1 MFAGVSR
8 RGVFLG
14 VAAPLL
20 AGAQSSSAQPGGSW
34 LRVTTPSFDIHGR
47 VDAKT
52 LLRLA
57 CEVEDFDQLLR
68 TLHDVSGQAPARPL
82 SLYITP
88 SGSDVRRMR
97 PNGPRVTGFYSA
109 GVGEVFAL
117 LSIDGGEDRG
127 RQVLFHEYTHHFMLR
142 NAPAAYP
149 AWLVEGY
156 AEYFAP
162 TRFTS
167 DAVEVGVTSF
177 RIAWLR
183 GAIWSPFQEILGRRA
198 LTGKQ
203 EDITAFYSQAWL
215 LTHYMMSDPAR
226 QARLARYASAV
237 AAGGDPVALIAEA
250 VGVPL
255 TELERVLKRYMQALP
270 GRRLPRSANAATHDL
285 KVTRLSAAAD
295 ALILENQRLKMGVPT
310 SERPALLALIRERA
324 GRFPGDRLAALTLAR
339 AENDFGDR
347 SKAQAL
353 LRGRIAADPTD
364 VEALQMLGWSCMLQA
379 RAEPAAAK
387 RWLDE
392 ARDHLAAAFKLDPD
406 NPLVLYDYAL
416 TRRGEPSYPSD
427 NILNILLKAQA
438 IAPQVSAFRM
448 GAVDGLVRRDRFE
461 EAAVL
466 LQPLIND
473 PHAQPE
479 QVQAWRRQFDE
490 IVARRK
496 PTASSGAGDKD
507 ASDG

>member
-20 AGAQSSSAQPGGSW
+20 AGARPAWAQPGGSW
-34 LRVTTPSFDIHGR
+34 LRVTTPSFDIRGR

-57 CEVEDFDQLLR
+57 REVEDFDRLLR
-68 TLHDVSGQAPARPL
+68 SLHDVSGQAPARPL
-82 SLYITP
+82 ALYITP
-88 SGSDVRRMR
+88 SESDVRRVR

-109 GVGEVFAL
+109 SVGDVFAI

-127 RQVLFHEYTHHFMLR
+127 RAVLFHEYTHHFMLQ

-156 AEYFAP
+156 ADYFAP
-162 TRFTS
+162 TRFTP
-167 DAVEVGVTSF
+167 DAVEVGVTSH

-183 GAIWSPFQEILGRRA
+183 GAVWSPFQDILGRRA

-203 EDITAFYSQAWL
+203 QDIAAFYAQSWL

-226 QARLARYASAV
+226 LARLIRYASAV
-237 AAGGDPVALIAEA
+237 ATGGDPVALMPEA
-250 VGVPL
+250 AGVPL
-255 TELERVLKRYMQALP
+255 AELERVLKRYMQALP
-270 GRRLPRSANAATHDL
+270 GRRLPRPANASTRDL
-285 KVTRLSAAAD
+285 AITRLPPSAD
-295 ALILENQRLKMGVPT
+295 ALILENQRLKMGVPA
-310 SERPALLALIRERA
+310 SERAALLAQIRDRA
-324 GRFPGDRLAALTLAR
+324 ARFSGDRLAELTLAR
-339 AENDFGDR
+339 AENDYGDR
-347 SKAQAL
+347 TKAQAL

-364 VEALQMLGWSCMLQA
+364 VEALQLLGWSCMLQA
-379 RAEPAAAK
+379 RAEPAAAA
-387 RWLDE
+387 RWLGE
-392 ARDHLAAAFKLDPD
+392 AREHLAAAFKLDPD

-427 NILNILLKAQA
+427 NILNVLLKAQA
-438 IAPQVSAFRM
+438 IAPQVSAFRL
-448 GAVDGLVRRDRFE
+448 GAVDGLVRRDRFD

-466 LQPLIND
+466 LQPLFNN
-473 PHAQPE
+473 PHASPE
-479 QVQAWRRQFDE
+479 QVQAWRRQFDDV
-490 IVARRK
+490 VARRK
-496 PTASSGAGDKD
+496 PAATSGGGDKD

>member
-20 AGAQSSSAQPGGSW
+20 AGARPAWAQPSGSW
-34 LRVTTPSFDIHGR
+34 LRVTTPSFDIRGR

-57 CEVEDFDQLLR
+57 REVEDFDRLLR
-68 TLHDVSGQAPARPL
+68 SLHDVSGQAPARPL
-82 SLYITP
+82 PLYITP
-88 SGSDVRRMR
+88 SESDVRRVR
-97 PNGPRVTGFYSA
+97 PNGPRVSGFYSA

-127 RQVLFHEYTHHFMLR
+127 REVLFHEYTHHFMLR
-142 NAPAAYP
+142 NAPAAYL

-156 AEYFAP
+156 ADYFAP
-162 TRFTS
+162 TRFTP
-167 DAVEVGVTSF
+167 DAVEVGVTSH

-183 GAIWSPFQEILGRRA
+183 GAVWSPFQDILGRRA

-203 EDITAFYSQAWL
+203 QDIAAFYAQSWL

-226 QARLARYASAV
+226 LARLIRYASAV
-237 AAGGDPVALIAEA
+237 AAGGDPVALMPEA
-250 VGVPL
+250 AGVPL
-255 TELERVLKRYMQALP
+255 AELERVLKRYMQALP
-270 GRRLPRSANAATHDL
+270 GRRLPRPANVATLDL
-285 KVTRLSAAAD
+285 AVTRLPPSAD
-295 ALILENQRLKMGVPT
+295 ALILENQRLKIGVPT
-310 SERPALLALIRERA
+310 ADRPALLAQIRERA
-324 GRFPGDRLAALTLAR
+324 ARFPGDRLAELTLAR
-339 AENDFGDR
+339 AENDYGDR
-347 SKAQAL
+347 IKAQAI

-364 VEALQMLGWSCMLQA
+364 VEALQLLGWLCMLQA
-379 RAEPAAAK
+379 RAEPAAAA
-387 RWLDE
+387 RWLGE
-392 ARDHLAAAFKLDPD
+392 AREHLAAAFKLDPD

-416 TRRGEPSYPSD
+416 TRRDEPSYPSD
-427 NILNILLKAQA
+427 NILNVLLKAQA

-448 GAVDGLVRRDRFE
+448 GAVEGLVRRDRFE

-466 LQPLIND
+466 LQPLLND
-473 PHAQPE
+473 PHAPPE
-479 QVQAWRRQFDE
+479 RVKAWRKQFDD

-496 PTASSGAGDKD
+496 PSATSGGGDKD